1 MFKKTFKYDN
11 PNKLWKALM
20 DADKKEYNELLHNL
34 KNKQTVLE
42 EQIDIKIGT
51 ERRRFESLA
60 DTIEDI
66 LDSVREDRD
75 LSVSKIPDLESEESA
90 AQRRN
95 QSGRGLKI
103 LTPNQMLSRLPISL
117 SQLKVG
123 NNSKYLKTK
132 LGKYCILCT
141 DKKALQNNS
150 IKVWLILFKH
160 GNNFHEQ

>member
-1 MFKKTFKYDN
+1 
-11 PNKLWKALM
+11 M

-51 ERRRFESLA
+51 ERRRLESLA

-95 QSGRGLKI
+95 QSGRGLKS
-103 LTPNQMLSRLPISL
+103 LTPSQMLSRLPISL
-117 SQLKVG
+117 
-123 NNSKYLKTK
+123 
-132 LGKYCILCT
+132 
-141 DKKALQNNS
+141 A
-150 IKVWLILFKH
+150 
-160 GNNFHEQ
+160 